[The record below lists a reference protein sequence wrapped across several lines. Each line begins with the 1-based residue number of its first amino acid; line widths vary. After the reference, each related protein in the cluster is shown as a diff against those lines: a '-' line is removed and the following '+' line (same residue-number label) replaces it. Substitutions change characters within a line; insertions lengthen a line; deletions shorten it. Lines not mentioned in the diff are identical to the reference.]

1 MDYEKVLES
10 LSEIEKSYFG
20 QDSNLYEVH
29 KISHDGKIGTYSIT
43 VGAYDDE
50 YEFHPYSDQE
60 EAKRI
65 HNALIA
71 LRSYV
76 KRDQLESLR
85 NKVISLEGFIK
96 EKPKYLD

>member
-1 MDYEKVLES
+1 MNYEKVLES

-20 QDSNLYEVH
+20 KDSDYHEVH
-29 KISHDGKIGTYSIT
+29 KIHDGKIGTYSIT

-76 KRDQLESLR
+76 KRDQLESLK
-85 NKVISLEGFIK
+85 NKVLSLEAFTK
-96 EKPKYLD
+96 EKPNYLD

>member
-20 QDSNLYEVH
+20 QDSECNEVH
-29 KISHDGKIGTYSIT
+29 KIHDGKIGTYSIT

-50 YEFHPYSDQE
+50 YEFNPYSDQE

-76 KRDQLESLR
+76 KRDQLESLK
-85 NKVISLEGFIK
+85 NKVLSLENATK
-96 EKPKYLD
+96 EKPNYLD

>member
-20 QDSNLYEVH
+20 QDSNLCEVH
-29 KISHDGKIGTYSIT
+29 KIHDGKIGTYSIT

-50 YEFHPYSDQE
+50 YEFNPYSDQE

-76 KRDQLESLR
+76 KRDQLESLK
-85 NKVISLEGFIK
+85 NKVLSLESFTK
-96 EKPKYLD
+96 EKPNYLD

>member
-1 MDYEKVLES
+1 MDYEKVLNA

-20 QDSNLYEVH
+20 QDSDLNEVH
-29 KISHDGKIGTYSIT
+29 KVRYDGKIGTYSIT

-71 LRSYV
+71 LRDYV
-76 KRDQLESLR
+76 KRDQLKTLKY
-85 NKVISLEGFIK
+85 KVLSLENATK
-96 EKPKYLD
+96 EKPNYLD